1 MRTKC
6 RFRSRGCLASRVPFF
21 TSELVAVIVRL
32 IHLLSLAQHRLL
44 KSADLAFKET
54 LDISTT
60 QLGVLFLLE
69 KRPGAL
75 FKDVSDDLGVNASAI
90 TALIARMEDAG
101 LVRRQ
106 PSDDDQ
112 RAIHLFATAN
122 GLPNRRRRGRYSPAL
137 TPGWRG
143 DSVSERLRRSPDF
156 STRSCSAFEPCG
168 ASSGV
173 DRATLTDAS
182 SGIWDRNGR
191 AGFPYFLCLS
201 VCMKAFSS
209 GCR

>member
-1 MRTKC
+1 MPPR
-6 RFRSRGCLASRVPFF
+6 PQ
-21 TSELVAVIVRL
+21 RL

-54 LDISTT
+54 LDVSTT

-112 RAIHLFATAN
+112 RAIHLFPTAN
-122 GLPNRRRRGRYSPAL
+122 GLAKSAAARPILARINARLANGF
-137 TPGWRG
+137 
-143 DSVSERLRRSPDF
+143 SER
-156 STRSCSAFEPCG
+156 EI
-168 ASSGV
+168 
-173 DRATLTDAS
+173 ATVARFLDA
-182 SGIWDRNGR
+182 ILQR
-191 AGFPYFLCLS
+191 F
-201 VCMKAFSS
+201 
-209 GCR
+209 